1 MAVQTS
7 GTITQASSGSPL
19 TFLDT
24 SSGLGTVSSRTLTI
38 FDGNGMQ
45 LAFIVMG
52 ASLTANFPITAD
64 GYFTFFEQI
73 VDNTG
78 TYTLTINYLSTAF
91 YDITFVNTMAQ
102 LGCGCS
108 LEQFNYID
116 ISQLFKAAAI
126 RLFIGGLGAS
136 SQQAITAANQYIT
149 GT

>member
-1 MAVQTS
+1 MPVQTS
-7 GTITQASSGSPL
+7 GTVTQSSSGSPL
-19 TFLDT
+19 VFVDT
-24 SSGLGTVSSRTLTI
+24 TTGLGTVSSRTLTI
-38 FDGNGMQ
+38 FDGNGTQ

-52 ASLTANFPITAD
+52 AALTTPYSITAD

-136 SQQAITAANQYIT
+136 SQANIIAANQYIT